1 MTDISYLN
9 DMQIRALLNAARV
22 NRRDY
27 LMLLLTY
34 QLGLRAMEV
43 CPMQAGQFDT
53 TTDKVFLTVAR
64 LKGSKKTRHELA
76 PETAALCREYIAGM
90 GPNEYLFKG
99 NRRTA
104 GSHIG
109 YTTFYHAFLKY
120 AKKAGIPLDIASPHI
135 LKHSAAM
142 GMLPNGVK
150 MVQEHLGHKSGNS
163 SMMYLSVKRS
173 EVDAA
178 AHRSLVGAV
187 GASA

>member
-1 MTDISYLN
+1 MTDINYL
-9 DMQIRALLNAARV
+9 DDIQIKSLLAVARSH
-22 NRRDY
+22 RRDY
-27 LMLLLTY
+27 LMLLLAY

-53 TTDKVFLTVAR
+53 STDKVFLTVAR

-109 YTTFYHAFLKY
+109 YTTFIMPF
-120 AKKAGIPLDIASPHI
+120 
-135 LKHSAAM
+135 
-142 GMLPNGVK
+142 
-150 MVQEHLGHKSGNS
+150 
-163 SMMYLSVKRS
+163 
-173 EVDAA
+173 
-178 AHRSLVGAV
+178 
-187 GASA
+187 